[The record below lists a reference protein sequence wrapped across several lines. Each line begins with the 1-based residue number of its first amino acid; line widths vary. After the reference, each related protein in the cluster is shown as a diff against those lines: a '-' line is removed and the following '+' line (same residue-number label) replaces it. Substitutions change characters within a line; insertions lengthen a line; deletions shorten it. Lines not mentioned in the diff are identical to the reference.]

1 MVPVTKKCFQWPL
14 LRVCGSESILSLFV
28 TDHYTKVSILA
39 RMILALFC
47 ILFCY
52 LAINVQSTGIKRVV
66 DNTDF
71 QSKTDFRAIFKAT
84 KKKKKKKKKKK
95 MSEFIEVMIFNKRL
109 VIKMKK
115 RTESFS
121 SKALSFYFDIDL

>member
-1 MVPVTKKCFQWPL
+1 MVPVTKKCFQWPLL

-84 KKKKKKKKKKK
+84 KKKKKKKK
-95 MSEFIEVMIFNKRL
+95 SEFIEVMIFNKRL

>member
-47 ILFCY
+47 ILYCY

-66 DNTDF
+66 DDTDF
-71 QSKTDFRAIFKAT
+71 QSKTGFSVIFKAMQN
-84 KKKKKKKKKKK
+84 KKK
-95 MSEFIEVMIFNKRL
+95 SE
-109 VIKMKK
+109 
-115 RTESFS
+115 
-121 SKALSFYFDIDL
+121 